1 MVIKM
6 GFKLRNAED
15 NFNTQ
20 NMANLFLFSTIHVF
34 MFKKH

>member
-6 GFKLRNAED
+6 GLILRNAED
-15 NFNTQ
+15 NFNNQ

-34 MFKKH
+34 TF